1 MIHRL
6 AFVPIFACF
15 ASSFLLAAESPTADE
30 KGVKTAIESY
40 VKAFNKGDAEAVAN
54 HWAEDAEYQLPTG
67 DRVQGREAIRAAFA
81 KMFAG
86 ESPPKIRVV
95 KARVRVVT
103 KDVAIEEGEVE
114 IQSGDEAPEVSTY
127 VAVHVRKGKEWKLN
141 TVREVATPSA
151 QQAVAEHPLQDLEW
165 LVGSWRENSKSGAH
179 SRFAWSKNRT
189 FLTCQFK
196 VPLPDG
202 DVLEGTQV
210 IGWDPES
217 KVIRSWLFDQDG
229 GFGEGLWTKT
239 EKGWSIKFVQVL
251 PDGRRASAT
260 NTYERIDSHTF
271 AWKSTGRKVD
281 GQLVADVPT
290 VHATRI
296 LRPADQRSP
305 GIEE

>member
-1 MIHRL
+1 MFYRL
-6 AFVPIFACF
+6 AFLTLLACF
-15 ASSFLLAAESPTADE
+15 AADLLSAAEPTADE
-30 KGVKTAIESY
+30 KGVKAAVESY
-40 VKAFNKGDAEAVAN
+40 VKAFNKADADAVAN

-67 DRVQGREAIRAAFA
+67 DRVQGRAAIRETFA

-86 ESPPKIRVV
+86 DNPPKIEVV
-95 KARVRVVT
+95 KARIRIVT
-103 KDVAIEEGEVE
+103 KDVAIEEGEVRV
-114 IQSGDEAPEVSTY
+114 QSGDEAPEDSTY

-141 TVREVATPSA
+141 TVREVASPA
-151 QQAVAEHPLQDLEW
+151 PEQAAAEHPLQDLEW
-165 LVGSWRENSKSGAH
+165 LVGTWQENSKSGAH

-239 EKGWSIKFVQVL
+239 ESGWSIKFVQVL

-260 NTYERIDSHTF
+260 NTYERVDADTF
-271 AWKSTGRKVD
+271 SWKSTNRKVD
-281 GQLVADVPT
+281 GQPVADIAAVQAARVQPR
-290 VHATRI
+290 AER
-296 LRPADQRSP
+296 
-305 GIEE
+305 